1 MNMKRAIAVTTLLA
15 VLGLS
20 SPSLAESGV
29 TETEVVLGASLAFT
43 GGPGALA
50 YAGLL
55 GERIAAAEAN
65 AAGGIN
71 GRQIR
76 IIAEDDEYVPA
87 RTVQAVNKL
96 IEQDDVFAITEAS
109 SSSNWLAILPMLEEQ
124 GIPSINPLMA
134 SLEPIKAGPKT
145 HFSIGMGYRDGAH
158 ELVKALIVKYPDRK
172 WASITREDETGI
184 DHERGFLSALEE
196 AGQKPVLTQRF
207 RSGQTDFSV
216 EVLKAREAGA
226 TALFVGV
233 LPSDVATM
241 MSDAEKLGMD
251 AIFATLWISH
261 LKPMLGLVGN
271 NSERLHL
278 YDYVP
283 SLEDASLADFRA
295 LAAKHLPADDI
306 AKMNR
311 YSITGYATMKV
322 FIEAMR
328 QCGAELTRACA
339 IEKLEAMKDF
349 ETGVTQPVSFSPDNH
364 LATTRGAPLI
374 IRDGQFVPM
383 PN

>member
-1 MNMKRAIAVTTLLA
+1 MSIKAIAGKIALA
-15 VLGLS
+15 TMLAFPTAALS
-20 SPSLAESGV
+20 EPGV
-29 TETEVVLGASLAFT
+29 TDTEIVLGASLAFT

-55 GERIAAAEAN
+55 GEQIAVAEAN

-71 GRQIR
+71 GRQVR

-96 IEQDDVFAITEAS
+96 IEQDNVFAITEAS

-124 GIPSINPLMA
+124 GVPSINPLMA

-145 HFSIGMGYRDGAH
+145 HFSVGMGYRDGAN
-158 ELVKALIVKYPDRK
+158 ELMNALIARYPDRK

-184 DHERGFLSALEE
+184 DHERGFLAALES
-196 AGQKPVLTQRF
+196 AGQTPVLTQRF
-207 RSGQTDFSV
+207 RTGQTDFSV

-226 TALFVGV
+226 NAFFVGV
-233 LPSDVATM
+233 LPSDVSTM
-241 MSDAEKLGMD
+241 MSEAEKLGMD

-261 LKPMLGLVGN
+261 IKPMLGLVGAN
-271 NSERLHL
+271 GERLHL
-278 YDYVP
+278 YDYV
-283 SLEDASLADFRA
+283 ASLDSESMADFRA
-295 LAAKHLPADDI
+295 LAGKHLPADDV

-322 FIEAMR
+322 LLEAMR
-328 QCGAELTRACA
+328 QCGQDLTRACT
-339 IEKLEAMKDF
+339 IEKMENLKDF
-349 ETGVTQPVSFSPDNH
+349 ETGVTEPVSFSPDNH
-364 LATTRGAPLI
+364 LAFTKGAPLT
-374 IRDGQFVPM
+374 IRDGQFVSLPD
-383 PN
+383 